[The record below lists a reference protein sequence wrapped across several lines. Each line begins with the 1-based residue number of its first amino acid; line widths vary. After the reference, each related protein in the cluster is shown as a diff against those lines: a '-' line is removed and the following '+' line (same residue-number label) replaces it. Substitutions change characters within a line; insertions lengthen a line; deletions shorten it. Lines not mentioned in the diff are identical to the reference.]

1 MDPGISRGD
10 RLGRACRV
18 LSQELREVVA
28 EYRAGLIIGPHH
40 AHATVARAIRE
51 TVWGH
56 RRSDTQLIW
65 WM

>member
-1 MDPGISRGD
+1 
-10 RLGRACRV
+10 
-18 LSQELREVVA
+18 VVA